1 MKQLE
6 RALSNPQWKLLFE
19 DSHVHHLPRT
29 SSDHHP
35 HSPPHFPLHHAQL
48 QSQAFSPRNCGSMIL
63 LSPLSSI
70 NLGQNTLEISRQP
83 WMSSLLVSNP
93 GTKILLVTFFIGKKE
108 FLLASQASKNFST
121 TVTAFSSKN
130 LKLAYKPNI
139 NTSFSLRKS
148 FRPLNP
154 VLNGPC

>member
-1 MKQLE
+1 MCVIPLE
-6 RALSNPQWKLLFE
+6 PPLINTPFSSTLPPPPCTTSVPSLFA
-19 DSHVHHLPRT
+19 SKP
-29 SSDHHP
+29 
-35 HSPPHFPLHHAQL
+35 
-48 QSQAFSPRNCGSMIL
+48 CGSMIL